1 MPEPAIKT
9 DTRPTSAAPAPLVVL
24 TRTER
29 ASARAQAERIAAK
42 RTEVVVLTHTERASA
57 RAQAERIAAKRA
69 EKEKANLRLGGA
81 AGAAAAGGV
90 MAAGQVGQRL
100 RPSQQ
105 LKIWANY
112 GETAQDHKDALLK
125 WMNDNLKDAE
135 LEMGRITTGITAA
148 THIAIPGLL
157 LAKDAALV
165 AKDLAT
171 EGKNL
176 VTGAP
181 QKTIHVATELAQV
194 LGADIAAVSSS
205 IDVLGIVPFVGPIFN
220 LCAAAGY
227 TTFIIMTAW
236 NKIQSQ
242 SQHATS
248 CSVIEQVGLEAVI
261 RCDNADIADKSAA
274 LAKSLVSVAAAP
286 TGLAGAITL
295 PMSAVH
301 FVVKYVLLIKEIID
315 VRTANEQIAKGQIDN
330 DLLKKHPV
338 LGLTLPH
345 LRGVDALALLGI
357 LPLGWTQD
365 HPGLKRLRQEA
376 RKPENRWIYN
386 ALWQINLFNRKQIT
400 IDDVWRE
407 DFDRVVRLMMV
418 TNYHLY
424 EERFV
429 LVKRSS
435 RKSLYVAPPVT
446 RWQEVK
452 QFIKQKF
459 IALTGKTTA
468 ETNAA
473 VKEAGAQLAD
483 KAPRDPKQEQED
495 LQQQINDRGGDAASL
510 IAEKTMYTFQEAGRK
525 IAGDSEG
532 GDNPPGEKPPAAQGP
547 IATLIHVAPAPSH
560 ADSGIMPAAP
570 LPQLAGIEPAAAAV
584 ASYLRGD
591 DVETDDDFETIT
603 LDH

>member
-1 MPEPAIKT
+1 MPEAAIKT

-24 TRTER
+24 TGAER
-29 ASARAQAERIAAK
+29 ASARAQGERIAA
-42 RTEVVVLTHTERASA
+42 R
-57 RAQAERIAAKRA
+57 RA
-69 EKEKANLRLGGA
+69 EKEKGNLRLGGA

-90 MAAGQVGQRL
+90 MAAGQVGQML

-135 LEMGRITTGITAA
+135 LEMGKVTAGITAA

-165 AKDLAT
+165 AKDIAT
-171 EGKNL
+171 EGKDL
-176 VTGAP
+176 VTSAP
-181 QKTIHVATELAQV
+181 QKTVHVAAELAQV

-205 IDVLGIVPFVGPIFN
+205 IDVLGIVPFVAPIFN

-301 FVVKYVLLIKEIID
+301 FVVKFVLLIKEIID
-315 VRTANEQIAKGQIDN
+315 VRAANEQIAKGQIDN

-400 IDDVWRE
+400 IDAAWRE

-429 LVKRSS
+429 LVNRSS

-459 IALTGKTTA
+459 MGSKGKTTE

-473 VKEAGAQLAD
+473 VKEAGEQLAD
-483 KAPRDPKQEQED
+483 NAPRDPKQEQED
-495 LQQQINDRGGDAASL
+495 LQRQINDRGGDAASL
-510 IAEKTMYTFQEAGRK
+510 IAEKTMYTFQEAGEK
-525 IAGDSEG
+525 IGGDSEA
-532 GDNPPGEKPPAAQGP
+532 GDNRPGEKPPAAQGP

-560 ADSGIMPAAP
+560 ADSSIMSATP
-570 LPQLAGIEPAAAAV
+570 LPQPPGIEQAAAAV
-584 ASYLRGD
+584 ESYLHGD
-591 DVETDDDFETIT
+591 DVESDDDIETIT
-603 LDH
+603 LGH

>member
-1 MPEPAIKT
+1 MPETAIKT
-9 DTRPTSAAPAPLVVL
+9 KPLPPPTSPAPAPLVVL
-24 TRTER
+24 TRTQR
-29 ASARAQAERIAAK
+29 ASARAQG
-42 RTEVVVLTHTERASA
+42 
-57 RAQAERIAAKRA
+57 ERIAAKRA

-90 MAAGQVGQRL
+90 MAAGQVGQML

-112 GETAQDHKDALLK
+112 GDTAQDHKDALLK

-135 LEMGRITTGITAA
+135 LNMGKVTAGITAA
-148 THIAIPGLL
+148 TQIAIPGLL

-165 AKDLAT
+165 ARDLAK

-176 VTGAP
+176 VTSAP
-181 QKTIHVATELAQV
+181 QKTVHVAAELAQV

-205 IDVLGIVPFVGPIFN
+205 IDVLGIVPFVSPIFN

-261 RCDNADIADKSAA
+261 ACDNADIADKSAS
-274 LAKSLVSVAAAP
+274 LAKSLISVAAAP

-315 VRTANEQIAKGQIDN
+315 VRKANEQIARGQID
-330 DLLKKHPV
+330 DELLKKHPV

-376 RKPENRWIYN
+376 RKPQNRWIYN
-386 ALWQINLFNRKQIT
+386 ALWQTNLFNRKQIT
-400 IDDVWRE
+400 VGDGWVA
-407 DFDRVVRLMMV
+407 DFERVVRLMMV

-435 RKSLYVAPPVT
+435 GESLYVAPPVT

-459 IALTGKTTA
+459 IALTSKTPA
-468 ETNAA
+468 AADAA
-473 VKEAGAQLAD
+473 VEEAGAQLAD
-483 KAPRDPKQEQED
+483 NAPRDPKQEQAD
-495 LQQQINDRGGDAASL
+495 LQQQINDRGGDTASL
-510 IAEKTMYTFQEAGRK
+510 FAEKTMYAFQETARE
-525 IAGDSEG
+525 IAGDSDG
-532 GDNPPGEKPPAAQGP
+532 GEEPPAAQGP
-547 IATLIHVAPAPSH
+547 IATLIHVAPASSH

-570 LPQLAGIEPAAAAV
+570 LPQPAGIAQAAAAV
-584 ASYLRGD
+584 ESYLRGD
-591 DVETDDDFETIT
+591 DVETDDDIEIIK

>member
-1 MPEPAIKT
+1 MPETAIKT
-9 DTRPTSAAPAPLVVL
+9 KPPPPPTSPAPAPLVVL
-24 TRTER
+24 TRTQR
-29 ASARAQAERIAAK
+29 ASARAQG
-42 RTEVVVLTHTERASA
+42 
-57 RAQAERIAAKRA
+57 ERIAAKRA

-90 MAAGQVGQRL
+90 MAAGQVGQML

-112 GETAQDHKDALLK
+112 GDTAQDHKDALLK

-135 LEMGRITTGITAA
+135 LNMGKVTAGITA
-148 THIAIPGLL
+148 TTQIAIPGLL

-165 AKDLAT
+165 ARDLAK

-176 VTGAP
+176 VTSAP
-181 QKTIHVATELAQV
+181 QKTVHVAAELAQV

-205 IDVLGIVPFVGPIFN
+205 IDVLGIVPFVSPIFN

-261 RCDNADIADKSAA
+261 ACDNADIADKSAS
-274 LAKSLVSVAAAP
+274 LAKSLISVAAAP

-315 VRTANEQIAKGQIDN
+315 VRKANELIAAGQIDD

-376 RKPENRWIYN
+376 RKPQNRWIYN
-386 ALWQINLFNRKQIT
+386 ALWQTNLFNRKQIT
-400 IDDVWRE
+400 VGDGWVA
-407 DFDRVVRLMMV
+407 DFERVVRLMMV

-435 RKSLYVAPPVT
+435 GESLYVAPPVT

-459 IALTGKTTA
+459 IALTSKTPA
-468 ETNAA
+468 AADAA
-473 VKEAGAQLAD
+473 VEEAGAQLAD
-483 KAPRDPKQEQED
+483 NAPRDPKQEQAD
-495 LQQQINDRGGDAASL
+495 LQQQINDRGGDTASL
-510 IAEKTMYTFQEAGRK
+510 FAEKTMYAFQQTARE
-525 IAGDSEG
+525 IAGDSDG
-532 GDNPPGEKPPAAQGP
+532 GEKPPAAQGP

-560 ADSGIMPAAP
+560 AENGMMPAAP
-570 LPQLAGIEPAAAAV
+570 LPQPAAIAQAAAAV
-584 ASYLRGD
+584 ESYLRGD
-591 DVETDDDFETIT
+591 DVETDDDLEIIR

>member
-1 MPEPAIKT
+1 MPETAIKT
-9 DTRPTSAAPAPLVVL
+9 KPLPPPTSPAPAPLVVL
-24 TRTER
+24 TRTQR
-29 ASARAQAERIAAK
+29 ASARAQG
-42 RTEVVVLTHTERASA
+42 
-57 RAQAERIAAKRA
+57 ERIAAKRA

-90 MAAGQVGQRL
+90 MAAGQVGQML

-112 GETAQDHKDALLK
+112 GDTAQDHKDALLK

-135 LEMGRITTGITAA
+135 LNMGKVTAGITAA
-148 THIAIPGLL
+148 TQIAIPGLL

-165 AKDLAT
+165 ARDLAK

-176 VTGAP
+176 VTSAP
-181 QKTIHVATELAQV
+181 QKTVHVAAELAQV

-205 IDVLGIVPFVGPIFN
+205 IDVLGIVPFVSPIFN

-261 RCDNADIADKSAA
+261 ACDNADIADKSAS
-274 LAKSLVSVAAAP
+274 LAKSLISVAAAP

-315 VRTANEQIAKGQIDN
+315 VRKANELIAAGQIDD

-376 RKPENRWIYN
+376 RKPQNRWIYN
-386 ALWQINLFNRKQIT
+386 ALWQTNLFNRKQIT
-400 IDDVWRE
+400 VGDGWVA
-407 DFDRVVRLMMV
+407 DFERVVRLMMV

-435 RKSLYVAPPVT
+435 GESLYVAPPVT

-459 IALTGKTTA
+459 IALTSKTPA
-468 ETNAA
+468 AADAA
-473 VKEAGAQLAD
+473 VEEAGAQLAD
-483 KAPRDPKQEQED
+483 NAPRDPKQEQAD
-495 LQQQINDRGGDAASL
+495 LQQQINDRGGDTASL
-510 IAEKTMYTFQEAGRK
+510 FAEKTMYAFQQTARE
-525 IAGDSEG
+525 IAGDSDG
-532 GDNPPGEKPPAAQGP
+532 GEEPPAAQGP

-560 ADSGIMPAAP
+560 AENGMMPAAP
-570 LPQLAGIEPAAAAV
+570 LPQPAAIAQAAAAV
-584 ASYLRGD
+584 ESYLRGD
-591 DVETDDDFETIT
+591 DVETDDDLEIIR

>member
-9 DTRPTSAAPAPLVVL
+9 DARPISPAPAPLVVL

-42 RTEVVVLTHTERASA
+42 R
-57 RAQAERIAAKRA
+57 A
-69 EKEKANLRLGGA
+69 EKEKGNLRLGGA

-90 MAAGQVGQRL
+90 MAAGQVDQRL

-112 GETAQDHKDALLK
+112 GETTQDHKDALLQ

-135 LEMGRITTGITAA
+135 LEMGKVTAGITAT

-176 VTGAP
+176 VTSAP
-181 QKTIHVATELAQV
+181 QKAINVAAELAQV

-205 IDVLGIVPFVGPIFN
+205 IDVLGILPFVSPIFN

-242 SQHATS
+242 SQQATS

-295 PMSAVH
+295 PMTAVH

-315 VRTANEQIAKGQIDN
+315 VRKANAQIANGQID
-330 DLLKKHPV
+330 DALLKKHPV

-357 LPLGWTQD
+357 LPLGWTKD

-386 ALWQINLFNRKQIT
+386 ALWKTNLFNRPNSA

-435 RKSLYVAPPVT
+435 KKSLYVAPPVT

-459 IALTGKTTA
+459 IGSQDKKP
-468 ETNAA
+468 AA
-473 VKEAGAQLAD
+473 TDAAIKEAGAQLAD
-483 KAPRDPKQEQED
+483 KAPRDPKQEQAD
-495 LQQQINDRGGDAASL
+495 LQQQINDRGGDGASL

-532 GDNPPGEKPPAAQGP
+532 GENPPGEKPPAAQGP

-570 LPQLAGIEPAAAAV
+570 LPQPAEIAPAAAAV

-591 DVETDDDFETIT
+591 DVETDDDIEIIT

>member
-1 MPEPAIKT
+1 MPEAAIKT

-24 TRTER
+24 TGAER
-29 ASARAQAERIAAK
+29 ASARAQGERIAA
-42 RTEVVVLTHTERASA
+42 R
-57 RAQAERIAAKRA
+57 RA
-69 EKEKANLRLGGA
+69 EKEKGNLRLGGA

-90 MAAGQVGQRL
+90 MAAGQVGQML

-135 LEMGRITTGITAA
+135 LEMGKVTAGITAA

-165 AKDLAT
+165 AKDIAK
-171 EGKNL
+171 EGKDL
-176 VTGAP
+176 VTSAP
-181 QKTIHVATELAQV
+181 QKTINVVTELAQV

-205 IDVLGIVPFVGPIFN
+205 IDVLGIVPFVAPIFN

-301 FVVKYVLLIKEIID
+301 FVVKFVLLIKEIID
-315 VRTANEQIAKGQIDN
+315 VRAANEQIAKGQIDN

-345 LRGVDALALLGI
+345 LQGVDALALLGI

-386 ALWQINLFNRKQIT
+386 ALWQINLFNRKEIT

-407 DFDRVVRLMMV
+407 DFERVVRLMMV

-459 IALTGKTTA
+459 MGSKGKTTA

-483 KAPRDPKQEQED
+483 NAPRDPKQEQED

-510 IAEKTMYTFQEAGRK
+510 FAEKTMYAFQETARE
-525 IAGDSEG
+525 IAGDSDG
-532 GDNPPGEKPPAAQGP
+532 GEEPPAAQGP

-560 ADSGIMPAAP
+560 AENGMMPAAP
-570 LPQLAGIEPAAAAV
+570 LPQPAAIAQAAAAV
-584 ASYLRGD
+584 ESYLGGD
-591 DVETDDDFETIT
+591 DVETDDDLEIIR

>member
-1 MPEPAIKT
+1 MPETAIKT
-9 DTRPTSAAPAPLVVL
+9 KPLPPPTSPAPAPLVVL
-24 TRTER
+24 TRTQR
-29 ASARAQAERIAAK
+29 ASARAQG
-42 RTEVVVLTHTERASA
+42 
-57 RAQAERIAAKRA
+57 ERIAAKRA

-90 MAAGQVGQRL
+90 MAAGQVGQML

-112 GETAQDHKDALLK
+112 GDTAQDHKDALLK

-135 LEMGRITTGITAA
+135 LNMGKVTAGITA
-148 THIAIPGLL
+148 TTQIAIPGLL

-165 AKDLAT
+165 ARDLAK

-176 VTGAP
+176 VTSAP
-181 QKTIHVATELAQV
+181 QKTVHVAAELAQV

-205 IDVLGIVPFVGPIFN
+205 IDVLGIVPFVSPIFN

-261 RCDNADIADKSAA
+261 ACDNADIADKSAS
-274 LAKSLVSVAAAP
+274 LAKSLISVAAAP

-315 VRTANEQIAKGQIDN
+315 VRKANEQIARGQID
-330 DLLKKHPV
+330 DELLKKHPV

-376 RKPENRWIYN
+376 RKPQNRWIYN
-386 ALWQINLFNRKQIT
+386 ALWQTNLFNRKQIT
-400 IDDVWRE
+400 VGDGWVA
-407 DFDRVVRLMMV
+407 DFERVVRLMMV

-435 RKSLYVAPPVT
+435 GESLYVAPPVT

-459 IALTGKTTA
+459 IALTSKTPA
-468 ETNAA
+468 AADAA
-473 VKEAGAQLAD
+473 VEEAGAQLAD
-483 KAPRDPKQEQED
+483 NAPRDPKQEQAD
-495 LQQQINDRGGDAASL
+495 LQQQINDRGGDTASL
-510 IAEKTMYTFQEAGRK
+510 FAEKTMYTFQETAQK
-525 IAGDSEG
+525 IVGDS
-532 GDNPPGEKPPAAQGP
+532 DDGEKPPAAQGP

-560 ADSGIMPAAP
+560 AENGMMPAAP
-570 LPQLAGIEPAAAAV
+570 LPQPAAIAQAAAAV
-584 ASYLRGD
+584 ESYLRGD
-591 DVETDDDFETIT
+591 DVETDDDLEIIR

>member
-1 MPEPAIKT
+1 MPEAAIKT

-24 TRTER
+24 TGAER
-29 ASARAQAERIAAK
+29 ASARAQGERIAA
-42 RTEVVVLTHTERASA
+42 R
-57 RAQAERIAAKRA
+57 RA
-69 EKEKANLRLGGA
+69 EKEKGNLRLGGA

-90 MAAGQVGQRL
+90 MAAGQVDQML

-135 LEMGRITTGITAA
+135 LEMGKVTAGITAA

-165 AKDLAT
+165 AKDIAT
-171 EGKNL
+171 EGKDL
-176 VTGAP
+176 VTSAP
-181 QKTIHVATELAQV
+181 QKTVHVATELAQV

-205 IDVLGIVPFVGPIFN
+205 IDVLGIVPFVAPIFN

-301 FVVKYVLLIKEIID
+301 FVVKFVLLIKEIID
-315 VRTANEQIAKGQIDN
+315 VRAANEQIAKGQIDN

-400 IDDVWRE
+400 INDAWRE

-429 LVKRSS
+429 LVNRSS

-459 IALTGKTTA
+459 MGSKGKTTE

-483 KAPRDPKQEQED
+483 NAPRDPKQEQAD

-510 IAEKTMYTFQEAGRK
+510 FAEKTMYAFQETARE
-525 IAGDSEG
+525 IAGDSDG
-532 GDNPPGEKPPAAQGP
+532 GEEPPAAQGP

-560 ADSGIMPAAP
+560 AENGMMPAAP
-570 LPQLAGIEPAAAAV
+570 LPQPAAIAQAAAAV
-584 ASYLRGD
+584 ESYLGGD
-591 DVETDDDFETIT
+591 DVETDDDLEIIR